1 VLENKKASH
10 PRKKINRPDIYRTM
24 EEAQPVLSTGNEE
37 PEDNHRDD
45 INRNAG
51 DAAPVVA
58 VDASRGAAI
67 ETAKNG
73 KTAAGGGG
81 EDKKAAPTIV
91 ADKTHHLID
100 GDDHDDNETYDLEQ
114 QVEAI
119 DREEAALPPAL
130 QRNDGIASPPGAF
143 RASPTRGLRRA
154 GASSSVTSSLDDS
167 TVSQGDLS
175 HPIEAILVDTNS
187 TVDQHPRYNYNNR
200 YDDDD
205 IINAEPLAPVNKQ
218 SGVVVPT
225 APRYILM
232 GFAVIFMVLIIV
244 VAAELIEIHQ
254 DNKNA
259 GAGANATKYVPV
271 TKYVSHH
278 AVIFGSK
285 SIGCVLGEGSNDGD
299 DDDDDLTMGIN
310 ISCAAPEAKLYLHRI
325 GPNVT
330 CYITGDT
337 TSGISSDGSEDQFC
351 NLPLSHVSYV
361 SFDCE
366 TLDPVKDVDPT
377 ASVEVFKE
385 PFPATAVAS
394 CVDGDGTAVDRPQTT
409 TTYSVV
415 AFLHLQRICSV
426 DDDTMLWTMSP
437 CDNDNAADVVATPN
451 TTSISN
457 YTYTPLF
464 GECAKL
470 MLDGQSAQLL
480 AVEDKS
486 HCPSKDDTEAQNAT
500 VLEPILIANVST
512 ISEMFLW

>member
-1 VLENKKASH
+1 
-10 PRKKINRPDIYRTM
+10 M
-24 EEAQPVLSTGNEE
+24 EEVQPVLSTGTEE
-37 PEDNHRDD
+37 PEDNHPDN

-58 VDASRGAAI
+58 VDASSGAAPI
-67 ETAKNG
+67 ETAKKNG
-73 KTAAGGGG
+73 KTAAGGVGGG
-81 EDKKAAPTIV
+81 EDKKAAPTT
-91 ADKTHHLID
+91 APDKTHHLILID
-100 GDDHDDNETYDLEQ
+100 GDDDDNETYDLEQ
-114 QVEAI
+114 QVENI
-119 DREEAALPPAL
+119 DRAEAAVPPAL
-130 QRNDGIASPPGAF
+130 QRNDGITSPPGAF
-143 RASPTRGLRRA
+143 RASPTHGLRRA
-154 GASSSVTSSLDDS
+154 GASSVTSLDDS
-167 TVSQGDLS
+167 MSQGDLS

-187 TVDQHPRYNYNNR
+187 TLDRYNFNNR

-205 IINAEPLAPVNKQ
+205 IINAEPLSPVKQ
-218 SGVVVPT
+218 QSEVVVPT
-225 APRYILM
+225 APRYIRM
-232 GFAVIFMVLIIV
+232 GLAVVFMVLIIV

-259 GAGANATKYVPV
+259 GAGANATKYAPV

-285 SIGCVLGEGSNDGD
+285 SIGCVLGEGNDSD

-310 ISCAAPEAKLYLHRI
+310 ISCAAPEAKLYLHKI

-366 TLDPVKDVDPT
+366 TPDPVMDVDPT

-385 PFPATAVAS
+385 PFPATAVAN
-394 CVDGDGTAVDRPQTT
+394 CVDGDGTVNPPQAIS

-426 DDDTMLWTMSP
+426 EDTMLWTMSP

-451 TTSISN
+451 TTSISD

-470 MLDGQSAQLL
+470 MLDGQSAHLL
-480 AVEDKS
+480 AVEGKS

-512 ISEMFLW
+512 IRESFLE